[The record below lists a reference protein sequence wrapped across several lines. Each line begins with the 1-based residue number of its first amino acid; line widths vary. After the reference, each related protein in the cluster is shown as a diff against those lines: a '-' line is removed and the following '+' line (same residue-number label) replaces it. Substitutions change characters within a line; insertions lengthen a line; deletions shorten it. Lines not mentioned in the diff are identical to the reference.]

1 MPGHPRRAAV
11 AVLLASLLGAAP
23 RPVLAQASVQGFA
36 SVMTDVLP
44 DVSGSEG
51 RQAVGEVRTRLF
63 ADARQSLGG
72 HVQLRAAGFV
82 DGLIG
87 ACWPSGQPGCGGRD
101 GRGRAAVARPTD
113 LYAEWRGAHAE
124 VRAGASRVVWG
135 RLDEFQPGDVVNPLD
150 LSRFL
155 LEGRSEARLASA
167 MVRGRVFLPRGWT
180 VEGVA
185 VPWFK
190 RGQFDLLGEEDS
202 PFNLAPGVP
211 PCSGGPNVCPTVT
224 TAVSSPAV
232 GRDGWQGGG
241 RVTGTIGRVDVGG
254 SVYRGFEAFPIYDV
268 FLAPT
273 FTPGPP
279 VFVVNGYHPRFTM
292 IAADAETVRGP
303 WGLRGEAAYFPNS
316 TLQSLGQGTTTGVP
330 GTTLVVGLGGDRRT
344 GNYRVAANMVVTR
357 RRLDMDL
364 LIRALVMPY
373 DPGVASTDVLLVG
386 WAERAFAR
394 ETRMLRVLVANN
406 PAEGS
411 VFLRA
416 IGSWSLRDDVALEA
430 SGGWLSGEGR
440 DLLSRLERR
449 DFVYAR
455 LKVHF

>member
-1 MPGHPRRAAV
+1 MTPRVTLV
-11 AVLLASLLGAAP
+11 AVVFAAACGVAP
-23 RPVLAQASVQGFA
+23 RPADAQSSIQGFA
-36 SVMTDVLP
+36 AVMTAVLP
-44 DVSGSEG
+44 DLSDAEG
-51 RQAVGEVRTRLF
+51 RQAVGEVRTRIF
-63 ADARQSLGG
+63 ADARQSFGE
-72 HVQLRAAGFV
+72 HVQLRAAGFI

-87 ACWPSGQPGCGGRD
+87 TCWPSAQPGCGGRD

-113 LYAEWRGAHAE
+113 LYLEWRGAHAD

-167 MVRGRVFLPRGWT
+167 MIRGRVFLPRGWT

-190 RGQFDLLGEEDS
+190 RVQFDLVGEDDS
-202 PFNLAPGVP
+202 PFNLAPRLP

-224 TAVSSPAV
+224 THASSPGI

-241 RVTGTIGRVDVGG
+241 RVTGTVGRVDIGG
-254 SVYRGFEAFPIYDV
+254 SVYRGFEAFPIYGV
-268 FLAPT
+268 FQAPT
-273 FTPGPP
+273 FAPGPP
-279 VFVVNGYHPRFTM
+279 VLVVNSYHPRFTM
-292 IAADAETVRGP
+292 IAGDAETVRGP
-303 WGLRGEAAYFPNS
+303 WGVRGEVAYFPNS

-330 GTTLVVGLGGDRRT
+330 GNTLVAGVGGDRRT
-344 GNYRVAANMVVTR
+344 GSYRIAANMVVTR
-357 RRLDMDL
+357 RRLDMDV
-364 LIRALVMPY
+364 LIRALVPPF
-373 DPGVASTDVLLVG
+373 DSDVASTDVLLVG
-386 WAERAFAR
+386 WAERSFAR
-394 ETRMLRVLVANN
+394 ETRTVRLLVANN

-416 IGSWSLRDDVALEA
+416 IGSWSLRDGVALEA
-430 SGGWLSGEGR
+430 SGGWLSGDGQ
-440 DLLSRLERR
+440 DLLSRLDRR